1 MNRSATRTVAA
12 PSSDLPNG
20 TARAVICAN
29 PGLKPV
35 TSLPPRSRM
44 PWAARESD
52 GTTTTNT
59 SELLSV
65 GKEQLSGATATPSTG
80 SQDSR
85 TEMRIDGPM
94 GRASYQ
100 PTAQRVPTLGAA
112 SQPTP
117 SLQLQVLVHHRP
129 RRSLGGH

>member
-1 MNRSATRTVAA
+1 R
-12 PSSDLPNG
+12 
-20 TARAVICAN
+20 
-29 PGLKPV
+29 
-35 TSLPPRSRM
+35 PPRSRM

-52 GTTTTNT
+52 GTTTTKT

-85 TEMRIDGPM
+85 TETRIDGPM

-117 SLQLQVLVHHRP
+117 SLQLQVLVHDRP
-129 RRSLGGH
+129 RRSLGGHVEHQDPRPAHVPHRLLPGAQQLLGRRLA